1 MNAVYHQA
9 VELMELME
17 DTVEHHC
24 DENFLSG
31 QKVWTMIH
39 ALCEAKLDDYP
50 DHTWVGIDEEV

>member
-1 MNAVYHQA
+1 
-9 VELMELME
+9 MELME

-24 DENFLSG
+24 DENMLSG